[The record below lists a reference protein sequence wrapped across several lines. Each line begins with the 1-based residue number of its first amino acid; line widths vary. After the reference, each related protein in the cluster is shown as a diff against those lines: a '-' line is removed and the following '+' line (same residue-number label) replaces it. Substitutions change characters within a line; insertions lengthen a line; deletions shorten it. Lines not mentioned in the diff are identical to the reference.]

1 MDGRSSASF
10 STKARL
16 GSFATQLE
24 DAAAGVGLGSSDPDL
39 PAMPSWAPG
48 GILGTLGAVV
58 AADEKLSKP
67 PNPPKSSP
75 ATDAAGGLT
84 AAATAGGDAKS
95 PNPPKSSPA
104 TDAAGGLAAA
114 ATAGGD
120 AKSPNPPKSSPATD
134 AAGGTT
140 VAAAAG
146 GDANPPNPLKS
157 SLAVG
162 AAGGL
167 TAAAAGDKGAK
178 LSKASLPNRVLAGN
192 VLKPGWSA
200 FDIVGTV
207 TGAGGGIISA
217 PVDEVSC
224 SRGIPSACR
233 RLCSRT
239 EFDHD
244 QASCGDSKV
253 CQIDVF
259 QAGTPGSPTYDERGR
274 RGEPGHG
281 MPMHMHIQWHMRIL
295 WEEDAPAARASG
307 PALGILSYR
316 RSALGRTWAAHAG
329 GRQPMP
335 T

>member
-1 MDGRSSASF
+1 MDGRSSSLF

-24 DAAAGVGLGSSDPDL
+24 DAAAAGRLGSSDPDL
-39 PAMPSWAPG
+39 LAVPSWALG
-48 GILGTLGAVV
+48 GIFGAVV

-84 AAATAGGDAKS
+84 AAA
-95 PNPPKSSPA
+95 
-104 TDAAGGLAAA
+104 
-114 ATAGGD
+114 
-120 AKSPNPPKSSPATD
+120 
-134 AAGGTT
+134 
-140 VAAAAG
+140 
-146 GDANPPNPLKS
+146 
-157 SLAVG
+157 
-162 AAGGL
+162 
-167 TAAAAGDKGAK
+167 AGDTGVK
-178 LSKASLPNRVLAGN
+178 LLKASWPNRLLAGN
-192 VLKPGWSA
+192 VLKLGWPA
-200 FDIVGTV
+200 FDVVGTV

-224 SRGIPSACR
+224 SRGVPSACR

-281 MPMHMHIQWHMRIL
+281 MHMRIL

-307 PALGILSYR
+307 PASGILSYR
-316 RSALGRTWAAHAG
+316 CSAVGRTWAARAG
-329 GRQPMP
+329 GRRPLP

>member
-1 MDGRSSASF
+1 MTMDGRSSSLF

-24 DAAAGVGLGSSDPDL
+24 DAAAAGRLGSSDPDL
-39 PAMPSWAPG
+39 LAVPSWALG
-48 GILGTLGAVV
+48 GIFGAVV

-84 AAATAGGDAKS
+84 AAAAAGGDANP

-104 TDAAGGLAAA
+104 TDAAGGL
-114 ATAGGD
+114 
-120 AKSPNPPKSSPATD
+120 
-134 AAGGTT
+134 
-140 VAAAAG
+140 
-146 GDANPPNPLKS
+146 
-157 SLAVG
+157 
-162 AAGGL
+162 
-167 TAAAAGDKGAK
+167 TAAAAGDTGVK
-178 LSKASLPNRVLAGN
+178 LLKASWPNRLLAGN
-192 VLKPGWSA
+192 VLKLGWPA
-200 FDIVGTV
+200 FDVVGTV

-224 SRGIPSACR
+224 SRGVPSACR

-281 MPMHMHIQWHMRIL
+281 MHMRIL

-307 PALGILSYR
+307 PASGILSYR
-316 RSALGRTWAAHAG
+316 CSAVGRTWAARAG
-329 GRQPMP
+329 GRRPLP

>member
-1 MDGRSSASF
+1 MTLDGRSSASF

-24 DAAAGVGLGSSDPDL
+24 DATAGVGLGSSDPDL
-39 PAMPSWAPG
+39 PTVPSWAPG
-48 GILGTLGAVV
+48 GILGAVV

-84 AAATAGGDAKS
+84 AAATAGGDVKS

-104 TDAAGGLAAA
+104 TDAAGGL
-114 ATAGGD
+114 
-120 AKSPNPPKSSPATD
+120 
-134 AAGGTT
+134 T

-146 GDANPPNPLKS
+146 GDANPPNPPKS

-167 TAAAAGDKGAK
+167 TAAAAGDTEAI

-192 VLKPGWSA
+192 VLKPGWPA
-200 FDIVGTV
+200 FDVVGTV

-224 SRGIPSACR
+224 SRGVPSACR

-244 QASCGDSKV
+244 QASCGDSKI

-259 QAGTPGSPTYDERGR
+259 QAGTPGSPTYERGR
-274 RGEPGHG
+274 RGEPGNG
-281 MPMHMHIQWHMRIL
+281 MHMHLHIQ
-295 WEEDAPAARASG
+295 
-307 PALGILSYR
+307 
-316 RSALGRTWAAHAG
+316 
-329 GRQPMP
+329 
-335 T
+335 

>member
-1 MDGRSSASF
+1 MDGRSSFSF

-24 DAAAGVGLGSSDPDL
+24 DAAAGVGLGSSDPYL
-39 PAMPSWAPG
+39 PAVPSWAPG
-48 GILGTLGAVV
+48 GILGILGAVV

-67 PNPPKSSP
+67 
-75 ATDAAGGLT
+75 
-84 AAATAGGDAKS
+84 

-281 MPMHMHIQWHMRIL
+281 MHMRIL
-295 WEEDAPAARASG
+295 WEENAPAARASG
-307 PALGILSYR
+307 PASGILSYR
-316 RSALGRTWAAHAG
+316 CSAVARTWAARAG
-329 GRQPMP
+329 GRRPLP

>member
-1 MDGRSSASF
+1 MTMDGRSSSLF

-24 DAAAGVGLGSSDPDL
+24 DAAAAGRLGSSDPDL
-39 PAMPSWAPG
+39 LAVPSWALG
-48 GILGTLGAVV
+48 GIFGAVV

-84 AAATAGGDAKS
+84 AAAAAGGDANP

-104 TDAAGGLAAA
+104 TDAAGGL
-114 ATAGGD
+114 
-120 AKSPNPPKSSPATD
+120 
-134 AAGGTT
+134 
-140 VAAAAG
+140 
-146 GDANPPNPLKS
+146 
-157 SLAVG
+157 
-162 AAGGL
+162 
-167 TAAAAGDKGAK
+167 TAAAAGDTGVK
-178 LSKASLPNRVLAGN
+178 LLKASWPNRLLAGN
-192 VLKPGWSA
+192 VLKLGWPA
-200 FDIVGTV
+200 FDVVGTV

-244 QASCGDSKV
+244 QASGGDSKV

-259 QAGTPGSPTYDERGR
+259 QVGTPGLPTYARGR

-281 MPMHMHIQWHMRIL
+281 MHMHMHIQWHMHML
-295 WEEDAPAARASG
+295 WEKGEPAARASG
-307 PALGILSYR
+307 PALDNLSYR
-316 RSALGRTWAAHAG
+316 CTAVGRK
-329 GRQPMP
+329 
-335 T
+335 